1 MNEKRIC
8 KCFLALLIFIPHV
21 LCDEINYKSV
31 KVFATHGTA
40 NKFLRCNA
48 KQEQD

>member
-1 MNEKRIC
+1 M
-8 KCFLALLIFIPHV
+8 PHV

-40 NKFLRCNA
+40 NKFIRCNA
-48 KQEQD
+48 KNNRIKKYFTIVLLKLY